1 MASTSGHRS
10 VIPPGRLRTLTSMLE
25 SDNQSL
31 LRDMRNAMNMMK
43 EVAVDLETD
52 NKSEMVK
59 ELENGLI
66 QLLETS
72 DECLHF
78 SSAIQSIGN
87 VYEPGPQPTD
97 FRKLFDAEI
106 AKSKA
111 TSPAQ
116 NQTFLRQFREAVW
129 SVHHSG
135 QPMPGEEQEDII
147 MTSLEHNLLNVTCPL
162 IGKSVTELVDPVR
175 SMDCKH
181 IYEKKAIMQHIKK
194 SGGRCPVAGCPKVLQ
209 AQRIVCDA
217 FLLMEIEDLRQMGKQ
232 TAGSGVV
239 EDFTM
244 LPEGAEDD
252 EE

>member
-31 LRDMRNAMNMMK
+31 LRDMRNAMNMIK

-52 NKSEMVK
+52 NKSEM
-59 ELENGLI
+59 
-66 QLLETS
+66 
-72 DECLHF
+72 
-78 SSAIQSIGN
+78 
-87 VYEPGPQPTD
+87 PTD

-194 SGGRCPVAGCPKVLQ
+194 SGGRCPVAEFPSFRLPKS
-209 AQRIVCDA
+209 I
-217 FLLMEIEDLRQMGKQ
+217 
-232 TAGSGVV
+232 AGTENCV
-239 EDFTM
+239 
-244 LPEGAEDD
+244 
-252 EE
+252 